1 MARLLDVYIKSKN
14 STLSAVRKQVSS
26 RTTFNPI
33 GIKQHQINT
42 LGDAGIYTIDKIID
56 GTEINILYVV
66 SYFVLENVW
75 TSWFPKESARKIL
88 ESIQL
93 GRIVII
99 DYDKRR
105 FSIERPEIAD
115 SNSSINAAM
124 VEDIKS
130 YISELE
136 DSNNNI

>member
-14 STLSAVRKQVSS
+14 ATLSAVRKQISS
-26 RTTFNPI
+26 RNTFNPI

-42 LGDAGIYTIDKIID
+42 LGDAGIYTVDKIID

-66 SYFVLENVW
+66 TYFVLENVW
-75 TSWFPKESARKIL
+75 TAWFPKESANKII

-115 SNSSINAAM
+115 SDSSINMAM

-130 YISELE
+130 HILELE
-136 DSNNNI
+136 ENNNI

>member
-1 MARLLDVYIKSKN
+1 MARLLDVYVKSKN
-14 STLSAVRKQVSS
+14 STLSLVRKQISS
-26 RTTFNPI
+26 KNTFTPV

-42 LGDAGIYTIDKIID
+42 LGDAGVYTIDKIID

-75 TSWFPKESARKIL
+75 TSWFPKESCNKIL

-93 GRIVII
+93 GRIVMI
-99 DYDKRR
+99 DYDKRK
-105 FSIERPEIAD
+105 FSIEKPEIVD
-115 SNSSINAAM
+115 SNYSINMAM

-130 YISELE
+130 YVSELE
-136 DSNNNI
+136 DNNI